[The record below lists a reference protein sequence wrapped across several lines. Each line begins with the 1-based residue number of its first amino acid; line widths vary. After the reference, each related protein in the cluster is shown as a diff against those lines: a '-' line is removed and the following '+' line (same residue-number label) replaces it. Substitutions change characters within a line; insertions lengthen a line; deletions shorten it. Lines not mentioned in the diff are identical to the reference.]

1 MFKNQILVFSLIGRE
16 TIPMICCLLIGCR
29 ISKRLPARSWSE
41 TEMVQTKPWRVFSD
55 DDFSSAL
62 VEAPTNFKY
71 NSLKTECCSGENVL
85 AVLPTAFWRNHK
97 GVGMFQN
104 CLRLFGNGDIFPRST
119 LAEPSV
125 LFLRLSLAFFQ
136 PGVDPLGEFSWS
148 RLTDCKLLAAR
159 P

>member
-16 TIPMICCLLIGCR
+16 TILMLCCLLISCH
-29 ISKRLPARSWSE
+29 ILTRLPARSWSE
-41 TEMVQTKPWRVFSD
+41 NEMVQTKRVLSE

-85 AVLPTAFWRNHK
+85 AVLLTAFWRNHK

-104 CLRLFGNGDIFPRST
+104 CLQNENGDIFPRST
-119 LAEPSV
+119 LGKPSV
-125 LFLRLSLAFFQ
+125 LFFSLLSIWCRSTRRIFMESFNRL
-136 PGVDPLGEFSWS
+136 
-148 RLTDCKLLAAR
+148 
-159 P
+159 